1 MHPHSEGT
9 FSMPSSH
16 TPSALVVAFDDHHA
30 VANAGLALTATL
42 AERLGVEAVVD
53 ELVDLGDRPGH
64 HRPGRKV
71 LTLLH
76 AMVAGGDVI
85 DDADV
90 LRTART
96 QELLGHRV
104 MAPSTLGTFL
114 RSFTF
119 GHIRQLD
126 RVAETLLA
134 RAWAAGAGPGDQE
147 LTIDVDSTVCEVHG
161 HAKGGAAYGYTRRL
175 GYHPLLASRADTGEL
190 LHLRMRT
197 GSANT
202 ARGAERFVNELAGR
216 VRRAGARGP
225 LTLRGD
231 SGFWSGK
238 VIGACRRHGIG
249 FSITV
254 RQTKLVKAAIAA
266 IGEDAWT
273 DIDYPDGGAAQVAET
288 TLAGKAGGRL
298 IVRRTRLV
306 GAQATLWPNW
316 RHHAFI
322 TDRAGTAVWLDAD
335 HRRHAVVELAIVSG
349 TEEATSGLGPRWV
362 RVAAVADGH
371 QRSPTGRG
379 ETAGR
384 RPSSSGSWD
393 DASGRFGWWSRRSTR
408 GGQHL
413 GLYERTSMSPPTDRS
428 IVTTAAEPRPRR
440 TTDARGVAMPG
451 QPAHFE
457 IPADDTAKGR
467 QFWGSLFDWQFEAM
481 PGPFEYHMTRISDQ
495 VGVAVT
501 NMEPG
506 KRGIRT
512 YFYVDDI
519 NAGAARVQA
528 LGGEAN
534 DPGSV
539 PGMGWFATCRDPEG
553 NELGLWQN
561 DPSAPAPTG

>member
-1 MHPHSEGT
+1 MNPNSEGT

-16 TPSALVVAFDDHHA
+16 TPDALVVAFDDHHA
-30 VANAGLALTATL
+30 VANAGLALTAAL

-76 AMVAGGDVI
+76 AMVAGGDAI

-90 LRTART
+90 LRTGRT
-96 QELLGHRV
+96 QEVLGHRV

-134 RAWAAGAGPGDQE
+134 RAWAAGAGPGEQE
-147 LTIDVDSTVCEVHG
+147 LTMDLDSTVCEVHG

-175 GYHPLLASRADTGEL
+175 GYHPVLASRADTGEL

-216 VRRAGARGP
+216 VRRAGAAGP

-238 VIGACRRHGIG
+238 VLDGCRRHGIR

-254 RQTKLVKAAIAA
+254 RQTKSVKAAIAA

-306 GAQATLWPNW
+306 GAQATLWPDW
-316 RHHAFI
+316 RHHAF
-322 TDRAGTAVWLDAD
+322 TAVALDAD
-335 HRRHAVVELAIVSG
+335 HRRHAVVELAIRDLKQGAGLCHCPSG
-349 TEEATSGLGPRWV
+349 VFLANAAWALLATLAHNLLRWVAALGLGV
-362 RVAAVADGH
+362 QGLVVAKTI
-371 QRSPTGRG
+371 RRRFITLPGRLTHSARRRHLHLPSG
-379 ETAGR
+379 WPWAEGFLTALLR
-384 RPSSSGSWD
+384 LRALP
-393 DASGRFGWWSRRSTR
+393 
-408 GGQHL
+408 L
-413 GLYERTSMSPPTDRS
+413 RT
-428 IVTTAAEPRPRR
+428 
-440 TTDARGVAMPG
+440 
-451 QPAHFE
+451 
-457 IPADDTAKGR
+457 
-467 QFWGSLFDWQFEAM
+467 
-481 PGPFEYHMTRISDQ
+481 
-495 VGVAVT
+495 
-501 NMEPG
+501 
-506 KRGIRT
+506 
-512 YFYVDDI
+512 
-519 NAGAARVQA
+519 
-528 LGGEAN
+528 
-534 DPGSV
+534 
-539 PGMGWFATCRDPEG
+539 
-553 NELGLWQN
+553 
-561 DPSAPAPTG
+561 